1 MINAEPPE
9 TTENPAAQAR
19 HIIRQC
25 LTATLATVDKSGA
38 PYVSLV
44 LTACDTD
51 GTLIL
56 LLSTLARHTRHLDGD
71 ARVSLLFDGTGQRDL
86 PMTGPRVSVS
96 GSLER
101 TTEPRHRQR
110 FLRRHEDAAL
120 YADFEDFSFFRL
132 TEPEAHYVAGFGRVN
147 RISEPDLVTPQLPTN
162 DPELNEENIIHHMN
176 EDHRSALDDMAQFY
190 CGTEL
195 ASWQMTGLDAEGFD
209 LRSGGRA
216 ERIDFPEI
224 LPEISMA
231 RVFLME
237 MTKASRK

>member
-1 MINAEPPE
+1 MHN
-9 TTENPAAQAR
+9 
-19 HIIRQC
+19 
-25 LTATLATVDKSGA
+25 
-38 PYVSLV
+38 
-44 LTACDTD
+44 
-51 GTLIL
+51 
-56 LLSTLARHTRHLDGD
+56 STLARRCRVKGQPYIICDWESVQRMLLRLKDCEVLGKGCVNLFQDLCRYGFITDREV
-71 ARVSLLFDGTGQRDL
+71 ARL
-86 PMTGPRVSVS
+86 PVEVMCRA
-96 GSLER
+96 LC
-101 TTEPRHRQR
+101 
-110 FLRRHEDAAL
+110 LRRHEDAAL